1 MDRGGTFMTRVTH
14 RQIFHALERWA
25 PKEFAYDWDNVG
37 LQVGSVTEETT
48 GVLVTLDVTEDI
60 VKEAIEHK
68 ANVIIAHHPMLF
80 KPIKQIDFNTV
91 QGALL
96 KQLIEN
102 DITVY
107 ASHTNLDIAQGGV
120 NDLLSEAIGL
130 EDIKPL
136 VPTYHESLV
145 KLAVFTP
152 ISHVKHV
159 VDSLSD
165 AGAGHIGNYSHCT
178 FQSEGTGTFKPLEGA
193 NPFIGSENKLERVEE
208 IKIETIV
215 EEKNIATVVAKMKE
229 AHPYEEVAYDIYPLK
244 NQGDEYGLGRIGTLK
259 EPMTLQ
265 QFMHIVKERYNVSHL
280 RFVGDRYREVKR
292 VAVLGGSGE
301 RYIDVAIRAGA
312 DVFITGDVTFHP
324 AQEAELKGLAIVDP
338 GHHIEQIMKEATK
351 RYLEKQ
357 FSNVKVVASKISTE
371 PFQFL

>member
-80 KPIKQIDFNTV
+80 KPIKQIDFNTF

-130 EDIKPL
+130 VGIKPL
-136 VPTYHESLV
+136 
-145 KLAVFTP
+145 F
-152 ISHVKHV
+152 
-159 VDSLSD
+159 
-165 AGAGHIGNYSHCT
+165 
-178 FQSEGTGTFKPLEGA
+178 
-193 NPFIGSENKLERVEE
+193 
-208 IKIETIV
+208 
-215 EEKNIATVVAKMKE
+215 
-229 AHPYEEVAYDIYPLK
+229 
-244 NQGDEYGLGRIGTLK
+244 
-259 EPMTLQ
+259 
-265 QFMHIVKERYNVSHL
+265 
-280 RFVGDRYREVKR
+280 
-292 VAVLGGSGE
+292 
-301 RYIDVAIRAGA
+301 
-312 DVFITGDVTFHP
+312 P
-324 AQEAELKGLAIVDP
+324 A
-338 GHHIEQIMKEATK
+338 
-351 RYLEKQ
+351 
-357 FSNVKVVASKISTE
+357 
-371 PFQFL
+371 